1 MADKGFGIKE
11 LNLIGA
17 AGVPTIESPNNLN
30 LNAVNVAISTHVSVG
45 DSLKVGTG
53 FTAHAGVV
61 TATTFDG
68 TATTATTAGT
78 ATTSTYAGSWVLG
91 ASGSDHYTFTG
102 SGLTGT
108 VNDPD
113 ITLQRGQKYIF
124 KNRSGGH
131 PFRIQDTYQQTGG
144 ANAYNNG
151 VTNNSGGDGTDIIFE
166 VPQDAPDTLYYQCS
180 MHPNMG
186 GKLSLG
192 RSSAAKTEVSP
203 DNVSEYRGRN
213 MLINGVFQINQRVVV
228 SATVNSSSQQWPVDR
243 WTARG
248 EGGSKTYSLAKT
260 SIADQGV
267 GARYSL
273 KATSSQAFTASSGDI
288 FRITQ
293 CIEGVN
299 IQRLNLG
306 EAKCSYM
313 SLSFTVRSSVA
324 GTHSGAVGNG
334 ARNRCFPFSYTL
346 AANTWTD
353 VHIIIP
359 PTTSGSF
366 PETPGQ
372 PGLRVGFDLGTGDNY
387 RSTAGAWTSS
397 HAEGATGAV
406 RPMETN
412 GATWEVTKV
421 QLEEGTS
428 KTPYEH
434 RLFSQEMDDCQRYYE
449 KSYPYATAPGSAGDL
464 GRYSFFFNNQGSGYS
479 GGTVRWRTQ
488 KCKTPSVTS
497 YATDGTSGQCSVYV
511 FGSST
516 NHTGVTVQYPTD
528 QGVTFYQNGT
538 NCDTFANQWVAD
550 ASIP

>member
-1 MADKGFGIKE
+1 MADKSFGIKE

-17 AGVPTIESPNNLN
+17 SGVPTIESPNNLN
-30 LNAVNVAISTHVSVG
+30 LNAVNVAISTDVSIG
-45 DSLKVGTG
+45 STCSIGGTCS
-53 FTAHAGVV
+53 
-61 TATTFDG
+61 ATTFYG
-68 TATTATTAGT
+68 SGAGLTNLQVSSVGT

-91 ASGSDHYTFTG
+91 ANGTTDYTFTG

-131 PFRIQDTYQQTGG
+131 PFRIQTSYKNTSGT
-144 ANAYNNG
+144 AYNTG
-151 VTNNSGGDGTDIIFE
+151 VTNNAGGNGTDIIFE
-166 VPQDAPDTLYYQCS
+166 VPQDAPDTLYYQCTAHS
-180 MHPNMG
+180 GMS

-213 MLINGVFQINQRVVV
+213 MLINGVFQINQRV
-228 SATVNSSSQQWPVDR
+228 AGTLTINSSSQQWPVDR

-248 EGGSKTYSLAKT
+248 EGGSKNYTLAKT
-260 SIADQGV
+260 SIANQGV
-267 GARYSL
+267 GARYAL
-273 KATSSQAFTASSGDI
+273 KATSSQAFTASSSDI

-306 EAKCSYM
+306 EAGCSSM

-334 ARNRCFPFSYTL
+334 ARTRCFPFSYTL

-366 PETPGQ
+366 PEGTGDAA
-372 PGLRVGFDLGTGDNY
+372 LRVGFDLGSGDNF
-387 RSTAGAWTSS
+387 RSPAGAWTSA
-397 HAEGATGAV
+397 HVEGALNAV

-449 KSYPYATAPGSAGDL
+449 KSYPYGTAPGSAGDL

-488 KCKTPSVTS
+488 KCKAPSVTS
-497 YATDGTSGQCSVYV
+497 YATNGTSGQCSVFV
-511 FGSST
+511 FGTST

-538 NCDTFANQWVAD
+538 NCDTFSNQWVAD